1 MRPCLPLHPPSAL
14 PTTLAVS
21 AGERVDNASDS
32 QCIQAAYQAKLQLL
46 YGVLFEAC
54 VAAQGQ
60 EAQLKPADDAFRR
73 GVSLARQARDRALKL
88 L

>member
-1 MRPCLPLHPPSAL
+1 M
-14 PTTLAVS
+14 AVS

-46 YGVLFEAC
+46 YGALFEAC